1 MKPISQER
9 PGRLFLRSGP
19 CMDPIILQWYVV
31 FWHQPSLTCGRR
43 QSHNAP
49 FCLACQVHASS
60 FYVIPYGFQML
71 RIFPKKLDEPCD
83 LVNSDWLNV
92 VLNSF
97 RILMCRCFLHSDH
110 REELRDY
117 PMPRDYGSGHLLS
130 LFGKL
135 HSSVRLMDQ
144 VSLVGK
150 VPYHAGHGRRF
161 DVQHIGKV
169 DRARV
174 SLIVAISF
182 STLGPRLWF
191 PWPTWIRAIMVPIWP
206 QVRASSSGSSG
217 LSGLPRRWRCY
228 YSIFLGSLES
238 LRATLY
244 PKW

>member
-1 MKPISQER
+1 M
-9 PGRLFLRSGP
+9 FLRSGP
-19 CMDPIILQWYVV
+19 CMDPIILQWYTV
-31 FWHQPSLTCGRR
+31 FWHQLSLTCGRR

-144 VSLVGK
+144 VSPVGK

-174 SLIVAISF
+174 SLIMAQPVDCFEVIFQARGLLFQMNHLPNSGSVWSRIF
-182 STLGPRLWF
+182 GKKLGKLGPPKQF
-191 PWPTWIRAIMVPIWP
+191 EYISKIRPGKP
-206 QVRASSSGSSG
+206 
-217 LSGLPRRWRCY
+217 C
-228 YSIFLGSLES
+228 
-238 LRATLY
+238 
-244 PKW
+244 

>member
-19 CMDPIILQWYVV
+19 CMDPIILHWYTV
-31 FWHQPSLTCGRR
+31 FWHQLSLTCSRR

-60 FYVIPYGFQML
+60 FYVIPYSFQML

-117 PMPRDYGSGHLLS
+117 PMP
-130 LFGKL
+130 
-135 HSSVRLMDQ
+135 Q
-144 VSLVGK
+144 
-150 VPYHAGHGRRF
+150 AGE
-161 DVQHIGKV
+161 
-169 DRARV
+169 ARTP
-174 SLIVAISF
+174 APQ
-182 STLGPRLWF
+182 ST
-191 PWPTWIRAIMVPIWP
+191 V
-206 QVRASSSGSSG
+206 
-217 LSGLPRRWRCY
+217 
-228 YSIFLGSLES
+228 
-238 LRATLY
+238 
-244 PKW
+244 

>member
-19 CMDPIILQWYVV
+19 CMDPIILQWYIV
-31 FWHQPSLTCGRR
+31 FWHQLSLTWGRR

-60 FYVIPYGFQML
+60 FYVIPYGFQMP

-174 SLIVAISF
+174 SLIMAQPVDCFEVVFQARGLLFQMNHLPNSGSVWSRIF
-182 STLGPRLWF
+182 GKKLGKLGP
-191 PWPTWIRAIMVPIWP
+191 PKAIRV
-206 QVRASSSGSSG
+206 
-217 LSGLPRRWRCY
+217 Y
-228 YSIFLGSLES
+228 
-238 LRATLY
+238 
-244 PKW
+244 